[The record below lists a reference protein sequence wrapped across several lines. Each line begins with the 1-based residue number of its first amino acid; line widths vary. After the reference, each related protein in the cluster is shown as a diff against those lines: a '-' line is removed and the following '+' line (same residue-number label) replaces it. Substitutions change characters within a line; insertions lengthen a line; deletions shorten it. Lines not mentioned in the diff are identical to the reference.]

1 MVILTRCLDLVA
13 ATILE
18 ATMMYTMVEFP
29 DLLTVDACFLMF
41 VVVTAHWLWR
51 VSYVGR
57 LILPPAAV
65 WTRKQWRNLDLTLLV
80 ESVFSQVCY
89 RKDG

>member
-1 MVILTRCLDLVA
+1 MVYLTRCLDLVA

-18 ATMMYTMVEFP
+18 ATMMYTVVEFP
-29 DLLTVDACFLMF
+29 DLLRGDACFWIF
-41 VVVTAHWLWR
+41 VIVTVHWLWR
-51 VSYVGR
+51 VAHEGR
-57 LILPPAAV
+57 VVLYPAVV
-65 WTRKQWRNLDLTLLV
+65 WTRKQWRNLDLTLLI